1 MGQEP
6 TRIKIEL
13 FKTAK
18 EEEKKPFDSFEVP
31 INPPEYT
38 LTKGAQI
45 AEIGIPG
52 LDSPLLQFIRGTN
65 EQITLKL
72 FFDTTQERTDVREK
86 TQKFYQLVKINSDLH
101 APPICKLTWGK
112 SMGGLVG
119 KSTGTEGTQENK
131 FRGIVSNITQRFL
144 LFSPDGIPLR
154 AEMDLTF
161 KEFKTI
167 GQQLRELK
175 LKSADHTKLRTVR
188 RGDTLSG
195 IASEEYDDS
204 GKWREIASANEIA
217 NPRALVP
224 GQLLQIPPLEESY

>member
-1 MGQEP
+1 MGREP
-6 TRIKIEL
+6 TRIKVEL
-13 FKTAK
+13 FRTAK
-18 EEEKKPFDSFEVP
+18 EKEEPIESFEVP

-52 LDSPLLQFIRGTN
+52 LDSPVLQFVRGTN

-72 FFDTTQERTDVREK
+72 FFDTTEEGTDVREV
-86 TQKFYQLVKINSDLH
+86 TEKFYRLVKIDSNLH
-101 APPICKLTWGK
+101 APPICRLSWGR
-112 SMGGLVG
+112 SMGGLAG

-154 AEMDLTF
+154 AEVDLTF

-167 GQQLRELK
+167 AQQVRELN

-188 RGDTLSG
+188 SGDTLSA

-204 GKWREIASANEIA
+204 GKWRQIAWANDIT

-224 GQLLQIPPLEESY
+224 GQILYIPPLE